1 MGCTWAQ
8 YATSMYS
15 CTQCAVAKK
24 LFITAVLLHVD
35 VSSRIRGRAEDLTR
49 MATTNLVQ
57 NLPVFVFDLVCEI
70 LEEFEDLLKLA
81 RVNTEIRGLVHD
93 RLRVL
98 RVYHCENLTSLHL
111 LTPFTALT
119 SLRALRLG
127 SCSSLEDVGAL
138 ASCTKLT
145 SLDLS
150 GCDRLTDVSALAS
163 CTALTSLD
171 LRFCRRLTD
180 VSALESLHLDL
191 NSGR

>member
-1 MGCTWAQ
+1 
-8 YATSMYS
+8 
-15 CTQCAVAKK
+15 
-24 LFITAVLLHVD
+24 
-35 VSSRIRGRAEDLTR
+35 

-81 RVNTEIRGLVHD
+81 RVNTELRGLVHD

-98 RVYHCENLTSLHL
+98 RVDHCENLTSLHL

-127 SCSSLEDVGAL
+127 SCSSLEDV
-138 ASCTKLT
+138 
-145 SLDLS
+145 
-150 GCDRLTDVSALAS
+150 SALAS

-171 LRFCRRLTD
+171 LGGCDSLMD
-180 VSALESLHLDL
+180 VSALESLHRADVRH
-191 NSGR
+191 NGVR